1 MTIPAKLWGPTM
13 SDPVTPSED
22 AAGIEDVDLGEVA
35 ESEPN
40 QTRAVIRSSA
50 LMAAGTITSRVTGVV
65 RDITIAAALGSAIL
79 ADTYALGNSLPNIIY
94 ILVIG
99 GALNAVFIPQ
109 LVRHMRNDEDG
120 GDGYADRLITL
131 VGLILLAA
139 TALAVVFAPWI
150 VRIYS
155 TSDFTDQQLSL
166 ATAFARFC
174 LPQIIF
180 YGLYT
185 MFSQVLNSRMHF
197 GAPMFA
203 PIVNNVVMIATAL
216 GFIFVAG
223 SLSTTETITPGQVA
237 WLGIGTTLGVAAQAA
252 VLIPVLIRV
261 GYRWRPR
268 FDFRGHGLGKA
279 GSLAGWTIGLVLV
292 NQLGFLVISRLAT
305 QANFV
310 AEQTGGVPQGLAT
323 YQRAFLVFMLP
334 HSVITISLVT
344 ALFPRMSKSAAAGAL
359 TEVSHNVAEG
369 IRLISALLIPCVAFL
384 MAFGPML
391 GTVFFGFGANR
402 GAPAT
407 YTGLVVSVF
416 AVGMLPFG
424 IFYILLRGWYAVE
437 DTRTPFIITVI
448 YNAIA
453 MPLTFLLFSLAP
465 STMAVCALALA
476 YGLAYWITIG
486 IAWTWLRRR
495 LGGLETGHTVVT
507 LLRISLSAG
516 LAVAA
521 AITAQAAWVMIV
533 GQAGLGDV
541 YGRLTTNQLT
551 SLTAL
556 IVGGLLTVALYVA
569 FAHLFRVAEV
579 QSVIRSLVSRVRR

>member
-1 MTIPAKLWGPTM
+1 M

-22 AAGIEDVDLGEVA
+22 AAGVDPTELGGVA
-35 ESEPN
+35 DAEADA
-40 QTRAVIRSSA
+40 TRSVVRSSA
-50 LMAAGTITSRVTGVV
+50 LMAAGTITSRITGVL
-65 RDITIAAALGSAIL
+65 RDITITAALGFAIL

-99 GALNAVFIPQ
+99 GALNAIFIPQ
-109 LVRHMRNDEDG
+109 LVRHMRTDADG

-131 VGLILLAA
+131 VGLILVAA
-139 TALAVVFAPWI
+139 TVLAIVCAPWI
-150 VRIYS
+150 VEIYT
-155 TSDFTDQQLSL
+155 TSNFTEEQLSL

-174 LPQIIF
+174 LPQIVF

-203 PIVNNVVMIATAL
+203 PIVNNIVMIATAL

-223 SLSTTETITPGQVA
+223 TTATTSTITPGQVM

-252 VLIPVLIRV
+252 VLVPVLIRV
-261 GYRWRPR
+261 GYKWRPR

-292 NQLGFLVISRLAT
+292 NQVGFLVISRLAT
-305 QANFV
+305 QANFL

-344 ALFPRMSKSAAAGAL
+344 ALFPRMSKSAAVGAL
-359 TEVSHNVAEG
+359 REVAHDVAEG
-369 IRLISALLIPCVAFL
+369 IRLIAALLLPCVMFL
-384 MAFGPML
+384 VAFGPML

-416 AVGMLPFG
+416 ALAMLPFG

-437 DTRTPFIITVI
+437 DTRTPFYLTVV
-448 YNAIA
+448 YNLIA
-453 MPLTFLLFSLAP
+453 MPLTFLLFSVAP
-465 STMAVCALALA
+465 SELAVCALALA
-476 YGLAYWITIG
+476 YGLAYWITIS
-486 IAWTWLRRR
+486 IAWVWLSRR
-495 LGGLETGHTVVT
+495 LGGLETGLTVRTLVRMSIAAIVAAALGLAAVVLWAVAVGNATGGDIYNQLTASQLTSLFVLIAGGLVTVVAYLGLSH
-507 LLRISLSAG
+507 LLRIS
-516 LAVAA
+516 
-521 AITAQAAWVMIV
+521 
-533 GQAGLGDV
+533 
-541 YGRLTTNQLT
+541 
-551 SLTAL
+551 
-556 IVGGLLTVALYVA
+556 
-569 FAHLFRVAEV
+569 EV
-579 QSVIRSLVSRVRR
+579 QSVINSLVGKVRR

>member
-1 MTIPAKLWGPTM
+1 M

-22 AAGIEDVDLGEVA
+22 AAGVDPTELGGVA
-35 ESEPN
+35 DAEADA
-40 QTRAVIRSSA
+40 TRSVVRSSA
-50 LMAAGTITSRVTGVV
+50 LMAAGTITSRITGVL
-65 RDITIAAALGSAIL
+65 RDITITAALGFAIL

-99 GALNAVFIPQ
+99 GALNAIFIPQ
-109 LVRHMRNDEDG
+109 LVRHMRTDADG

-131 VGLILLAA
+131 VGLILVAA
-139 TALAVVFAPWI
+139 TVLAIVCAPWI
-150 VRIYS
+150 VEIYT
-155 TSDFTDQQLSL
+155 TSNFTEEQLSL

-174 LPQIIF
+174 LPQIVF

-203 PIVNNVVMIATAL
+203 PIVNNIVMIATAL

-223 SLSTTETITPGQVA
+223 TTATTSTITPGQVM

-252 VLIPVLIRV
+252 VLVPVLIRV
-261 GYRWRPR
+261 GYKWRPR

-292 NQLGFLVISRLAT
+292 NQVGFLVISRLAT
-305 QANFV
+305 QANFL

-344 ALFPRMSKSAAAGAL
+344 ALFPRMSKSAAVGAL
-359 TEVSHNVAEG
+359 REVAHDVAEG
-369 IRLISALLIPCVAFL
+369 IRLIAALLLPCVMFL
-384 MAFGPML
+384 VAFGPML

-416 AVGMLPFG
+416 ALGMLPFG

-437 DTRTPFIITVI
+437 DTRTPFYLTVV
-448 YNAIA
+448 YNLIA
-453 MPLTFLLFSLAP
+453 MPLTFLLFSVAP
-465 STMAVCALALA
+465 SELAVCALALA
-476 YGLAYWITIG
+476 YGLAYWITISV
-486 IAWTWLRRR
+486 AWVWLSRR
-495 LGGLETGHTVVT
+495 LGGLETGLTVRTLVRMSIAAIVAAALGLAAVVLWAVAVGNATGGDIYNQLTASQLTSLFVLIAGGLVTVVAYLGLSH
-507 LLRISLSAG
+507 LLRIS
-516 LAVAA
+516 
-521 AITAQAAWVMIV
+521 
-533 GQAGLGDV
+533 
-541 YGRLTTNQLT
+541 
-551 SLTAL
+551 
-556 IVGGLLTVALYVA
+556 
-569 FAHLFRVAEV
+569 EV
-579 QSVIRSLVSRVRR
+579 QSVINSLVGKVRR

>member
-1 MTIPAKLWGPTM
+1 M

-22 AAGIEDVDLGEVA
+22 AAGVDPTELGGVA
-35 ESEPN
+35 DAEADA
-40 QTRAVIRSSA
+40 TRSVVRSSA
-50 LMAAGTITSRVTGVV
+50 LMAAGTITSRITGVL
-65 RDITIAAALGSAIL
+65 RDITITAALGFAIL

-99 GALNAVFIPQ
+99 GALNAIFIPQ
-109 LVRHMRNDEDG
+109 LVRHMRTDADG

-131 VGLILLAA
+131 VGLILVAA
-139 TALAVVFAPWI
+139 TVLAIVCAPWI
-150 VRIYS
+150 VEIYT
-155 TSDFTDQQLSL
+155 TSNFTEEQLSL

-174 LPQIIF
+174 LPQIVF

-223 SLSTTETITPGQVA
+223 TTATTSTITPGQVM

-252 VLIPVLIRV
+252 VLVPVLIRV
-261 GYRWRPR
+261 GYKWRPR

-292 NQLGFLVISRLAT
+292 NQVGFLVISRLAT
-305 QANFV
+305 QANFL

-344 ALFPRMSKSAAAGAL
+344 ALFPRMSKSAAVGAL
-359 TEVSHNVAEG
+359 REVAHDVAEG
-369 IRLISALLIPCVAFL
+369 IRLIAALLLPCVMFL
-384 MAFGPML
+384 VAFGPML

-416 AVGMLPFG
+416 ALGMLPFG

-437 DTRTPFIITVI
+437 DTRTPFYLTVV
-448 YNAIA
+448 YNLIA
-453 MPLTFLLFSLAP
+453 MPLTFLLFSVAP
-465 STMAVCALALA
+465 SELAVCALALA
-476 YGLAYWITIG
+476 YGLAYWITIS
-486 IAWTWLRRR
+486 IAWVWLSRR
-495 LGGLETGHTVVT
+495 LGGLETGLTVRTLVRMSIAAIVAAALGLAAVVLWAVAVGNATGGDIYNQLTASQLTSLFVLIAGGLVTVVAYLGLSH
-507 LLRISLSAG
+507 LLRIS
-516 LAVAA
+516 
-521 AITAQAAWVMIV
+521 
-533 GQAGLGDV
+533 
-541 YGRLTTNQLT
+541 
-551 SLTAL
+551 
-556 IVGGLLTVALYVA
+556 
-569 FAHLFRVAEV
+569 EV
-579 QSVIRSLVSRVRR
+579 QSVINSLVGKVRR

>member
-1 MTIPAKLWGPTM
+1 M

-22 AAGIEDVDLGEVA
+22 AAGVDPTELGGVA
-35 ESEPN
+35 DAEADA
-40 QTRAVIRSSA
+40 TRSVVRSSA
-50 LMAAGTITSRVTGVV
+50 LMAAGTITSRITGVL
-65 RDITIAAALGSAIL
+65 RDITITAALGFAIL

-99 GALNAVFIPQ
+99 GALNAIFIPQ
-109 LVRHMRNDEDG
+109 LVRHMRTDADG

-131 VGLILLAA
+131 VGLILVAA
-139 TALAVVFAPWI
+139 TVLAIVCAPWI
-150 VRIYS
+150 VEIYT
-155 TSDFTDQQLSL
+155 TSNFTEEQLSL

-174 LPQIIF
+174 LPQIVF
-180 YGLYT
+180 YGLYA

-203 PIVNNVVMIATAL
+203 PIVNNIVMIATAL

-223 SLSTTETITPGQVA
+223 TTATTSTITPGQVM

-252 VLIPVLIRV
+252 VLVPVLIRV
-261 GYRWRPR
+261 GYKWRPR

-292 NQLGFLVISRLAT
+292 NQVGFLVISRLAT
-305 QANFV
+305 QANFL

-344 ALFPRMSKSAAAGAL
+344 ALFPRMSKSAAVGAL
-359 TEVSHNVAEG
+359 REVAHDVAEG
-369 IRLISALLIPCVAFL
+369 IRLIAALLLPCVMFL
-384 MAFGPML
+384 VAFGPML

-416 AVGMLPFG
+416 ALGMLPFG

-437 DTRTPFIITVI
+437 DTRTPFYLTVV
-448 YNAIA
+448 YNLIA
-453 MPLTFLLFSLAP
+453 MPLTFLLFSVAP
-465 STMAVCALALA
+465 SELAVCALALA
-476 YGLAYWITIG
+476 YGLAYWITIS
-486 IAWTWLRRR
+486 IAWVWLSRR
-495 LGGLETGHTVVT
+495 LGGLETGLTVRTLVRMSIAAIVAAALGLAAVVLWAVAVGNATGGDIYNQLTASQLTSLFVLIAGGLVTVVAYLGLSH
-507 LLRISLSAG
+507 LLRIS
-516 LAVAA
+516 
-521 AITAQAAWVMIV
+521 
-533 GQAGLGDV
+533 
-541 YGRLTTNQLT
+541 
-551 SLTAL
+551 
-556 IVGGLLTVALYVA
+556 
-569 FAHLFRVAEV
+569 EV
-579 QSVIRSLVSRVRR
+579 QSVINSLVGKVRR

>member
-1 MTIPAKLWGPTM
+1 M

-22 AAGIEDVDLGEVA
+22 AAGVDPTELGGVA
-35 ESEPN
+35 DAEADA
-40 QTRAVIRSSA
+40 TRSVVRSSA
-50 LMAAGTITSRVTGVV
+50 LMAAGTITSRITGVL
-65 RDITIAAALGSAIL
+65 RDITITAALGFAIL

-99 GALNAVFIPQ
+99 GALNAIFIPQ
-109 LVRHMRNDEDG
+109 LVRHMRTDADG

-131 VGLILLAA
+131 VGLILVAA
-139 TALAVVFAPWI
+139 TVLAIVCAPWI
-150 VRIYS
+150 VEIYT
-155 TSDFTDQQLSL
+155 TSNFTEEQLSL

-174 LPQIIF
+174 LPQIVF

-203 PIVNNVVMIATAL
+203 PIVNNIVMIATAV

-223 SLSTTETITPGQVA
+223 TTATTSTITPGQVM

-252 VLIPVLIRV
+252 VLVPVLIRV
-261 GYRWRPR
+261 GYKWRPR

-292 NQLGFLVISRLAT
+292 NQVGFLVISRLAT
-305 QANFV
+305 QANFL

-344 ALFPRMSKSAAAGAL
+344 ALFPRMSKSAAVGAL
-359 TEVSHNVAEG
+359 REVAHDVAEG
-369 IRLISALLIPCVAFL
+369 IRLIAALLLPCVMFL
-384 MAFGPML
+384 VAFGPML

-416 AVGMLPFG
+416 ALAMLPFG

-437 DTRTPFIITVI
+437 DTRTPFYLTVV
-448 YNAIA
+448 YNLIA
-453 MPLTFLLFSLAP
+453 MPLTFLLFSVAP
-465 STMAVCALALA
+465 SELAVCALALA
-476 YGLAYWITIG
+476 YGLAYWITIS
-486 IAWTWLRRR
+486 IAWVWLSRR
-495 LGGLETGHTVVT
+495 LGGLETGLTVRT
-507 LLRISLSAG
+507 LVRMSIA
-516 LAVAA
+516 AIVAA
-521 AITAQAAWVMIV
+521 ALGLAAVVLWAVAVGNATGGDIYNQLTAS
-533 GQAGLGDV
+533 
-541 YGRLTTNQLT
+541 QLT
-551 SLTAL
+551 SLFVL
-556 IVGGLLTVALYVA
+556 IVGGLVTVVA
-569 FAHLFRVAEV
+569 YLGLSHLLRISEV
-579 QSVIRSLVSRVRR
+579 QSVINSLVGKVRR

>member
-1 MTIPAKLWGPTM
+1 M

-22 AAGIEDVDLGEVA
+22 AAGVDPTELGGVA
-35 ESEPN
+35 DAEADA
-40 QTRAVIRSSA
+40 TRSVVRSSA
-50 LMAAGTITSRVTGVV
+50 LMAAGTITSRITGVL
-65 RDITIAAALGSAIL
+65 RDITITAALGFAIL

-99 GALNAVFIPQ
+99 GALNAIFIPQ
-109 LVRHMRNDEDG
+109 LVRHMRTDADG

-131 VGLILLAA
+131 VGLILVAA
-139 TALAVVFAPWI
+139 TVLAIVCAPWI
-150 VRIYS
+150 VEIYT
-155 TSDFTDQQLSL
+155 TSNFTEEQLSL

-174 LPQIIF
+174 LPQIVF

-203 PIVNNVVMIATAL
+203 PIVNNIVMIATAL

-223 SLSTTETITPGQVA
+223 TTATTSTITPGQVM

-252 VLIPVLIRV
+252 VLVPVLIRV
-261 GYRWRPR
+261 GYKWRPR

-292 NQLGFLVISRLAT
+292 NQVGFLVISRLAT
-305 QANFV
+305 QANFL

-344 ALFPRMSKSAAAGAL
+344 ALFPRMSKSAAVGAL
-359 TEVSHNVAEG
+359 REVAHDVAEG
-369 IRLISALLIPCVAFL
+369 IRLIAALLLPCVMFL
-384 MAFGPML
+384 VAFGPML

-416 AVGMLPFG
+416 ALGMLPFG

-437 DTRTPFIITVI
+437 DTRTPFYLTVV
-448 YNAIA
+448 YNLIA
-453 MPLTFLLFSLAP
+453 MPLTFLLFSVAP
-465 STMAVCALALA
+465 SELAVCALALA
-476 YGLAYWITIG
+476 YGLAYWITIS
-486 IAWTWLRRR
+486 IAWVWLSRR
-495 LGGLETGHTVVT
+495 LGGLETGLTVRTLVRMSIAAIVAAALGLAAVVLWAVAVGNATGGDIYNQLTASQLTSLFVLIAGGLVTVVAYLGLSH
-507 LLRISLSAG
+507 LLRIS
-516 LAVAA
+516 
-521 AITAQAAWVMIV
+521 
-533 GQAGLGDV
+533 
-541 YGRLTTNQLT
+541 
-551 SLTAL
+551 
-556 IVGGLLTVALYVA
+556 
-569 FAHLFRVAEV
+569 EV
-579 QSVIRSLVSRVRR
+579 QSVISSLVGKVRR

>member
-1 MTIPAKLWGPTM
+1 M

-22 AAGIEDVDLGEVA
+22 AAGVDPTELGGVA
-35 ESEPN
+35 DAEADA
-40 QTRAVIRSSA
+40 TRSVVRSSA
-50 LMAAGTITSRVTGVV
+50 LMAAGTITSRITGVL
-65 RDITIAAALGSAIL
+65 RDITITAALGFAIL

-99 GALNAVFIPQ
+99 GALNAIFIPQ
-109 LVRHMRNDEDG
+109 LVRHMRTDADG

-131 VGLILLAA
+131 VGLILVAA
-139 TALAVVFAPWI
+139 TVLAIVCAPWI
-150 VRIYS
+150 VEIYT
-155 TSDFTDQQLSL
+155 TSNFTEEQLSL

-174 LPQIIF
+174 LPQIVF

-203 PIVNNVVMIATAL
+203 PIVNNIVMIATAL

-223 SLSTTETITPGQVA
+223 TTATTSTITPGQVM

-252 VLIPVLIRV
+252 VLVPVLIRV
-261 GYRWRPR
+261 GYKWRPR

-292 NQLGFLVISRLAT
+292 NQVGFLVISRLAT
-305 QANFV
+305 QANFL

-344 ALFPRMSKSAAAGAL
+344 ALFPRMSKSAAVGAL
-359 TEVSHNVAEG
+359 REVAHDVAEG
-369 IRLISALLIPCVAFL
+369 IRLIAALLLPCVMFL
-384 MAFGPML
+384 VAFGPML

-416 AVGMLPFG
+416 ALGMLPFG

-437 DTRTPFIITVI
+437 DTRTPFYLTVV
-448 YNAIA
+448 YNLIA
-453 MPLTFLLFSLAP
+453 MPLTFLLFSVAP
-465 STMAVCALALA
+465 SELAVCALALA
-476 YGLAYWITIG
+476 YGLAYWITISV
-486 IAWTWLRRR
+486 AWVWLSRR
-495 LGGLETGHTVVT
+495 LGGLETGLTVRTLVRMSIAAIVAAALGLTSVVLWAVAVGNATGGDIYNQLTASQLTSLFVLIAGGLVTVVAYLGLSH
-507 LLRISLSAG
+507 LLRIS
-516 LAVAA
+516 
-521 AITAQAAWVMIV
+521 
-533 GQAGLGDV
+533 
-541 YGRLTTNQLT
+541 
-551 SLTAL
+551 
-556 IVGGLLTVALYVA
+556 
-569 FAHLFRVAEV
+569 EV
-579 QSVIRSLVSRVRR
+579 QSVINSLVGKVRR

>member
-1 MTIPAKLWGPTM
+1 M

-22 AAGIEDVDLGEVA
+22 AAGVDPTELGGVA
-35 ESEPN
+35 DAEADA
-40 QTRAVIRSSA
+40 TRSVVRSSA
-50 LMAAGTITSRVTGVV
+50 LMAAGTITSRITGVL
-65 RDITIAAALGSAIL
+65 RDITITAALGFAIL

-99 GALNAVFIPQ
+99 GALNAIFIPQ
-109 LVRHMRNDEDG
+109 LVRHMRTDADG

-131 VGLILLAA
+131 VGLILVAA
-139 TALAVVFAPWI
+139 TVLAIVCAPWI
-150 VRIYS
+150 VEIYT
-155 TSDFTDQQLSL
+155 TSNFTEEQLSL

-174 LPQIIF
+174 LPQIVF

-203 PIVNNVVMIATAL
+203 PIVNNIVMIATAL

-223 SLSTTETITPGQVA
+223 TTATTSTITPGQVM

-252 VLIPVLIRV
+252 VLVPVLIRV
-261 GYRWRPR
+261 GYKWRPR

-292 NQLGFLVISRLAT
+292 NQVGFLVISRLAT
-305 QANFV
+305 QANFL

-344 ALFPRMSKSAAAGAL
+344 ALFPRMSKSAAVGAL
-359 TEVSHNVAEG
+359 REVAHDVAEG
-369 IRLISALLIPCVAFL
+369 IRLIAALLLPCVMFL
-384 MAFGPML
+384 VAFGPML

-416 AVGMLPFG
+416 ALGMLPFG

-437 DTRTPFIITVI
+437 DTRTPFYLTVV
-448 YNAIA
+448 YNLIA
-453 MPLTFLLFSLAP
+453 MPLTFLLFSVAP
-465 STMAVCALALA
+465 SELAVCALALA
-476 YGLAYWITIG
+476 YGLAYWITIS
-486 IAWTWLRRR
+486 IAWVWLSRR
-495 LGGLETGHTVVT
+495 LGGLETGLTVRTLVRMSIAAIVAAALGLAAVVLWAVAVGNATGGDIYNQLTASQLTSLFVLIAGGLVTVVAYLGLSH
-507 LLRISLSAG
+507 LLRIS
-516 LAVAA
+516 
-521 AITAQAAWVMIV
+521 
-533 GQAGLGDV
+533 
-541 YGRLTTNQLT
+541 
-551 SLTAL
+551 
-556 IVGGLLTVALYVA
+556 
-569 FAHLFRVAEV
+569 EV
-579 QSVIRSLVSRVRR
+579 QSVINSLVGKVRR

>member
-1 MTIPAKLWGPTM
+1 M

-22 AAGIEDVDLGEVA
+22 AAGVDPTELGGVADVEADA
-35 ESEPN
+35 
-40 QTRAVIRSSA
+40 TRSVVRSSA
-50 LMAAGTITSRVTGVV
+50 LMAAGTITSRITGVL
-65 RDITIAAALGSAIL
+65 RDIAITAALGSAIL

-99 GALNAVFIPQ
+99 GALNAIFIPQ
-109 LVRHMRNDEDG
+109 LVRHMRTDADG

-131 VGLILLAA
+131 VGLILVAA
-139 TALAVVFAPWI
+139 TVLAIVCAPWI
-150 VRIYS
+150 VEIYT
-155 TSDFTDQQLSL
+155 TSSFTDEQLSL

-174 LPQIIF
+174 LPQIVF

-223 SLSTTETITPGQVA
+223 TTATTSTITSGQVM

-252 VLIPVLIRV
+252 VLVPVLIRV
-261 GYRWRPR
+261 GYKWRPR

-292 NQLGFLVISRLAT
+292 NQVGFLVISRLAT
-305 QANFV
+305 QANFL
-310 AEQTGGVPQGLAT
+310 AEQSGGVPQGLAT

-344 ALFPRMSKSAAAGAL
+344 ALFPRMSKSAAVGAL
-359 TEVSHNVAEG
+359 RDVAHDVAEG
-369 IRLISALLIPCVAFL
+369 IRLIAALLLPCVMFL
-384 MAFGPML
+384 VAFGPML

-416 AVGMLPFG
+416 ALGMLPFG

-437 DTRTPFIITVI
+437 DTRTPFYLTVI
-448 YNAIA
+448 YNLIA
-453 MPLTFLLFSLAP
+453 MPLTFLLFSVAP
-465 STMAVCALALA
+465 SELAVCALALA
-476 YGLAYWITIG
+476 YGLAYWITIS
-486 IAWTWLRRR
+486 IAWVWLSRR
-495 LGGLETGHTVVT
+495 LGGLETGLTVRT
-507 LLRISLSAG
+507 LARMSVA
-516 LAVAA
+516 AFVAA
-521 AITAQAAWVMIV
+521 AL
-533 GQAGLGDV
+533 GLGAVVVWAVFVGGGGVDGI
-541 YGRLTTNQLT
+541 YQQLTADQLT
-551 SLTAL
+551 SLFVLIGGGVVTVFAYLAL
-556 IVGGLLTVALYVA
+556 SHLL
-569 FAHLFRVAEV
+569 RVTEV
-579 QSVIRSLVSRVRR
+579 QSVTSSLTSKLRP

>member
-1 MTIPAKLWGPTM
+1 M

-22 AAGIEDVDLGEVA
+22 AAGLSDVDLGEVA
-35 ESEPN
+35 QSEGN
-40 QTRAVIRSSA
+40 ETRAVIRSSA
-50 LMAAGTITSRVTGVV
+50 LMATGTITSRITGVV

-109 LVRHMRNDEDG
+109 LVRHMRSDEDG

-131 VGLILLAA
+131 VGLILVGA

-150 VRIYS
+150 VKLYS
-155 TSDFTDQQLSL
+155 TSDFTSDQLSL

-203 PIVNNVVMIATAL
+203 PIVNNIVMIATAL
-216 GFIFVAG
+216 GFMWVAG
-223 SLSTTETITPGQVA
+223 SVATTETITSGQVA

-292 NQLGFLVISRLAT
+292 NQVGFLVISRLAT
-305 QANFV
+305 QANFL

-359 TEVSHNVAEG
+359 GEVSHDVAEG
-369 IRLISALLIPCVAFL
+369 IRLICALLAPCVMFL
-384 MAFGPML
+384 IAFGPML

-416 AVGMLPFG
+416 AIGMLPFG

-448 YNAIA
+448 YNLIA
-453 MPLTFLLFSLAP
+453 MPLTLLLFALAP
-465 STMAVCALALA
+465 STLAVCALALA

-486 IAWTWLRRR
+486 IAWKWLSRR
-495 LGGLETGHTVVT
+495 LGGLETGVTLRTVVRMIIAALVAAALGLGVIVAWVVVVGGAAT
-507 LLRISLSAG
+507 GDIYARLTASQLTSLIVLAIGGALTVVFYLVLAHLLRIS
-516 LAVAA
+516 
-521 AITAQAAWVMIV
+521 
-533 GQAGLGDV
+533 
-541 YGRLTTNQLT
+541 
-551 SLTAL
+551 
-556 IVGGLLTVALYVA
+556 
-569 FAHLFRVAEV
+569 EV
-579 QSVIRSLVSRVRR
+579 QSVIRSFLGRVRR

>member
-1 MTIPAKLWGPTM
+1 M

-22 AAGIEDVDLGEVA
+22 AAGVDPTELGGVA
-35 ESEPN
+35 DAEADA
-40 QTRAVIRSSA
+40 TRSVVRSSA
-50 LMAAGTITSRVTGVV
+50 LMAAGTITSRITGVL
-65 RDITIAAALGSAIL
+65 RDIAITAALGSAIL

-99 GALNAVFIPQ
+99 GALNAIFIPQ
-109 LVRHMRNDEDG
+109 LVRHMRTDADG

-131 VGLILLAA
+131 VGLILVAA
-139 TALAVVFAPWI
+139 TVLAIVCAPWI
-150 VRIYS
+150 VEIYT
-155 TSDFTDQQLSL
+155 TSNFTEEQLSL

-174 LPQIIF
+174 LPQIVF

-203 PIVNNVVMIATAL
+203 PIVNNIVMIATAV

-223 SLSTTETITPGQVA
+223 TTATTSTITPGQVM

-252 VLIPVLIRV
+252 VLVPVLIRV
-261 GYRWRPR
+261 GYKWRPR

-292 NQLGFLVISRLAT
+292 NQVGFLVISRLAT
-305 QANFV
+305 QANFL

-344 ALFPRMSKSAAAGAL
+344 ALFPRMSKSAAVGAL
-359 TEVSHNVAEG
+359 REVAHDVAEG
-369 IRLISALLIPCVAFL
+369 IRLIAALLLPCVMFL
-384 MAFGPML
+384 VAFGPML

-416 AVGMLPFG
+416 ALGMLPFG

-437 DTRTPFIITVI
+437 DTRTPFYLTVV
-448 YNAIA
+448 YNLIA
-453 MPLTFLLFSLAP
+453 MPLTFLLFSVAP
-465 STMAVCALALA
+465 AELAVCALALA
-476 YGLAYWITIG
+476 YGLAYWITISV
-486 IAWTWLRRR
+486 AWVWLSRR
-495 LGGLETGHTVVT
+495 LGGLETGLTVRTLVRMSIAAIVAAALGLTSVVLWAVAVGNATGGDIYNQLTASQLTSLFVLIAGGLVTVVAYLGLSH
-507 LLRISLSAG
+507 LLRIS
-516 LAVAA
+516 
-521 AITAQAAWVMIV
+521 
-533 GQAGLGDV
+533 
-541 YGRLTTNQLT
+541 
-551 SLTAL
+551 
-556 IVGGLLTVALYVA
+556 
-569 FAHLFRVAEV
+569 EV
-579 QSVIRSLVSRVRR
+579 QSVISSLVGKVRR